1 MNKGIIIAAAM
12 AMTSDF
18 ANAWSING
26 HMIVANVAQNV
37 LQASDV
43 NSWNAANTLLSYLKA
58 YDPTLTSHEDQHP
71 FIECSTFADD
81 IKYNGGAWQSDFHY
95 VDETYVD

>member
-1 MNKGIIIAAAM
+1 MNKGIIIAAAV

-37 LQASDV
+37 LQ
-43 NSWNAANTLLSYLKA
+43 
-58 YDPTLTSHEDQHP
+58 
-71 FIECSTFADD
+71 
-81 IKYNGGAWQSDFHY
+81 
-95 VDETYVD
+95 